1 MAAETPCSVLYNDIR
16 SFGGLKH
23 LEIARMLINGN
34 SYAGSTLL
42 DKCSTNRSY
51 LTRYI
56 VHREPD
62 QCAPGIYNDLTV
74 STLNLAAA
82 ISNKLGGGDHAYQ
95 EISEHYSGP
104 AAQGMMSILAD
115 YDLDDRLYANALGRI
130 NSSDDH
136 SPREKSTLFLM
147 LFVATGALAD
157 PVQGVATVERFCDS
171 KTGGHFGTTETTV
184 GRGFMS
190 SLEQPHTVAPN
201 LGLLRTHADNCA
213 DMQIHPLTRD
223 PRGTVIGSLPKT
235 SPSITDV
242 GADASREHLR
252 IWLEGEHWY
261 AQGLGSTNGTVLES
275 GAGDGD
281 IVIEPPR
288 DQREPGKVYPP
299 VEIANS
305 DRLHLGLYTTFLVIV
320 D

>member
-34 SYAGSTLL
+34 SHAGSTLL

-82 ISNKLGGGDHAYQ
+82 ISNKLGGGDRAYQ

-104 AAQGMMSILAD
+104 AAQGMMSVLAD

-136 SPREKSTLFLM
+136 GPREKSTLFLM

-190 SLEQPHTVAPN
+190 SLEQPRAVAPN
-201 LGLLRTHADNCA
+201 LGLLRTHADNCV

-252 IWLEGEHWY
+252 I
-261 AQGLGSTNGTVLES
+261 
-275 GAGDGD
+275 
-281 IVIEPPR
+281 
-288 DQREPGKVYPP
+288 
-299 VEIANS
+299 
-305 DRLHLGLYTTFLVIV
+305 
-320 D
+320 

>member
-34 SYAGSTLL
+34 SYLGSTLL
-42 DKCSTNRSY
+42 EKCSSNRSY

-62 QCAPGIYNDLTV
+62 QCAPAIYSDFAIT
-74 STLNLAAA
+74 TLNLSAA
-82 ISNKLGGGDHAYQ
+82 ICSKLGSGESAYQ
-95 EISEHYSGP
+95 AIAEHYRGP
-104 AAQGMMSILAD
+104 AANEMMSALAS
-115 YDLDDRLYANALGRI
+115 YKLDSRLYANALNRI
-130 NSSDDH
+130 DNFDGNAV
-136 SPREKSTLFLM
+136 REKSTLYLM

-157 PVQGVATVERFCDS
+157 PIQGVATVERFCDS

-190 SLEQPHTVAPN
+190 SLEQPRTVAPN

-213 DMQIHPLTRD
+213 DMQIHPHTRSA
-223 PRGTVIGSLPKT
+223 RHGNWVLAQNLAQHHRCGRRRIARA
-235 SPSITDV
+235 SP
-242 GADASREHLR
+242 HLAR
-252 IWLEGEHWY
+252 RRTLVRPGPW
-261 AQGLGSTNGTVLES
+261 V
-275 GAGDGD
+275 
-281 IVIEPPR
+281 
-288 DQREPGKVYPP
+288 DQRHSARIGRGRRRYRNRAAARPTRARQSLSP
-299 VEIANS
+299 VEIENS